1 MLIEAISMLWQ
12 IICFLFLL
20 ILAVILFIVL
30 IVIFCAVI
38 SEIMERS
45 CHDVKKCNK
54 KNSQ

>member
-20 ILAVILFIVL
+20 ILAVILFTVL

-38 SEIMERS
+38 SEIMNRS
-45 CHDVKKCNK
+45 GKRNHEK
-54 KNSQ
+54 S